1 MLLLEQPTLVL
12 NRNWIPIHTLPVKVA
27 IALVARGSA
36 QIIDPDSYEVHDLVS
51 WDSASRS
58 KELAGKYSSD
68 DLFIRSAK
76 LALAPLEVIVL
87 TDYSGVGDKTVTFSR
102 LNLYRR
108 DRYTCQY
115 CGSRPGS
122 KELTI
127 DHVQPR
133 SRGGG
138 LNWQNCVLA
147 CLACNKRKGNRTP
160 EEAGMK
166 LSAKPIE
173 PHWRKIRRF
182 PARPTYKSWE
192 KFLSRAYWE
201 VELKD

>member
-36 QIIDPDSYEVHDLVS
+36 QIIDPDSYEVHDLIS

-58 KELAGKYSSD
+58 KELAGKYSSE

-115 CGSRPGS
+115 CGEQTRFQRTHDRSRPTEESRWRPQLGKLRPCVPCLQQKKEQSNARGS
-122 KELTI
+122 WNASLNQTDRTSLAKNSPI
-127 DHVQPR
+127 PR
-133 SRGGG
+133 PPN
-138 LNWQNCVLA
+138 L
-147 CLACNKRKGNRTP
+147 
-160 EEAGMK
+160 
-166 LSAKPIE
+166 
-173 PHWRKIRRF
+173 
-182 PARPTYKSWE
+182 
-192 KFLSRAYWE
+192 
-201 VELKD
+201 